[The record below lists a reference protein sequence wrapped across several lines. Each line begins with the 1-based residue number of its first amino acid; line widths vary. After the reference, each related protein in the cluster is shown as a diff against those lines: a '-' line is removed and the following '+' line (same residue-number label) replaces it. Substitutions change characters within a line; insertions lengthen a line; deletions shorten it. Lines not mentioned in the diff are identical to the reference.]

1 MKLVSGTFILA
12 VVAALVCSAQ
22 PAVSSAQPPDSP
34 DLNSIVSQV
43 RQATQAANTDLGR
56 LQIAHWKGDTGNKV
70 QMQQVADS
78 LKKNLT
84 YAVPDLINDVQSSHG
99 SLSTTFRLYHN
110 LNVVYEF
117 LNSLT
122 EAAGAYGKREEY
134 EPLSNDAT
142 SLDSA
147 RQGLS
152 TYIESTAARL
162 ERPTPTPAP
171 APTPTPKKIVVD
183 DDTPQKKP
191 ATPRKKKTSA
201 PSPLT
206 SPTPHASPSPTPE
219 GH

>member
-1 MKLVSGTFILA
+1 MKLVSGTFVFA
-12 VVAALVCSAQ
+12 VVAALACSAQ
-22 PAVSSAQPPDSP
+22 PAVNTAPPPDSP
-34 DLNSIVSQV
+34 DLNAIVIQV
-43 RQATQAANTDLGR
+43 RQATQAANADLGR
-56 LQIAHWKGDTGNKV
+56 LQIAHWKGETANKS

-84 YAVPDLINDVQSSHG
+84 FAVPDLINDVQTSHG
-99 SLSTTFRLYHN
+99 SLSSTFRLYHN

-142 SLDSA
+142 SLDTA

-152 TYIESTAARL
+152 TYIETTAARL
-162 ERPTPTPAP
+162 ERPTPAPTP

-191 ATPRKKKTSA
+191 ATTRKKKTSPPH
-201 PSPLT
+201 PSP
-206 SPTPHASPSPTPE
+206 SPSPTP
-219 GH
+219 